1 MGEEDSCRCF
11 CSKQAPAECWCDSLC
26 SSYGDCCA
34 DYTSVCSDNP
44 SPPPPHG
51 EETHLAPAPA
61 PGEECPEDEED
72 YGNTIVYGIFVSLI
86 VLVIA
91 AGLMAMAIQ
100 IMRAVTRRRTRQRQA
115 QQAQLA
121 RMQDQIRFQG
131 PNGLEQAGPQQYV
144 IELAPDPHDFLPD
157 PYTLDEADKLHDMLG
172 EEYLCPIC
180 REVFRHPV
188 KAADGHTYDRK
199 CIKDWMR
206 IKLSSPMTNERLAN
220 VDLVTDEEKESAVV
234 EAVEKLRA
242 QPQADRTVVDPS
254 GDSEETDGENVEEDY
269 PGTNPITKF

>member
-61 PGEECPEDEED
+61 PGEECPEDEE
-72 YGNTIVYGIFVSLI
+72 GKFSLSGVFLFFWVIFI
-86 VLVIA
+86 LVMVI
-91 AGLMAMAIQ
+91 LLTY
-100 IMRAVTRRRTRQRQA
+100 RHCRRRAFARQRQA

>member
-1 MGEEDSCRCF
+1 MPRRRGRLWEYHRVWDFRQPYCLGYC
-11 CSKQAPAECWCDSLC
+11 CWIDGHGHSNHA
-26 SSYGDCCA
+26 SSNQ
-34 DYTSVCSDNP
+34 T
-44 SPPPPHG
+44 
-51 EETHLAPAPA
+51 THTV
-61 PGEECPEDEED
+61 
-72 YGNTIVYGIFVSLI
+72 N
-86 VLVIA
+86 
-91 AGLMAMAIQ
+91 AMASTHVVRNTFAGSIL
-100 IMRAVTRRRTRQRQA
+100 IRVRLTYRQRQA

-254 GDSEETDGENVEEDY
+254 GDSEETVGEGAATETTDGENVEEDY